1 MLIWQPWHQ
10 HIVFWIGSLSRQV
23 RSREH
28 WLFGPFL
35 VVRTVWTA
43 EEQKVYR
50 TLLYNKTLYWSR
62 SPDTTLKK
70 NKKCCYDFNT
80 TDLCDHYLV
89 KVFCLKASMAILS
102 PLVRFESLLCSDL
115 QQADFPSLGRAISPV
130 FLLTGVRRRGLAEWE
145 IYRCHV
151 SGLVGAAFA
160 KKRLCPFSFW
170 FCLGAAPQLAAFL
183 ETISL
188 LPWMTF
194 CRIFS
199 WVVRYCWKWFCELD
213 IAENGFAWEN
223 IRIGG

>member
-1 MLIWQPWHQ
+1 MLIWQPRHQ

-35 VVRTVWTA
+35 VARIVWTA
-43 EEQKVYR
+43 EEQNVYR
-50 TLLYNKTLYWSR
+50 TLLYNKTLHWSR

-80 TDLCDHYLV
+80 MDLSDHYLV
-89 KVFCLKASMAILS
+89 KVFCLKASRAILS

-151 SGLVGAAFA
+151 SGLLGVGGCFCQEKALSLFLLVLSGCRSPTSRVPGNNFA
-160 KKRLCPFSFW
+160 P
-170 FCLGAAPQLAAFL
+170 PMNDFL
-183 ETISL
+183 QD
-188 LPWMTF
+188 
-194 CRIFS
+194 IF
-199 WVVRYCWKWFCELD
+199 LD
-213 IAENGFAWEN
+213 S
-223 IRIGG
+223 